1 MADGTI
7 IINTEIDSTQAQKEL
22 NALTKKIS
30 GLSEK
35 LNDLEREKLPLVE
48 QSDQLAANL
57 NVALATLEHMKSGEE
72 FFTSDSIANQQARVK
87 SLQKE
92 FDASVTKL
100 ETIDLKI
107 NKTAASLDNAKRKAG
122 ELSGQ
127 LAGAKNGTR
136 ELSPAAEEAGK
147 RFEKL
152 GNRIKGLAKRVFVFT
167 LITSALRK
175 IREYM
180 WSAIQTNTDA
190 MAALAKLKGAL
201 RTLAQPLVNVVIPAF
216 TLFANVLTVVV
227 NTAARLLS
235 ALFGSTL
242 ASSQK
247 AAKSLYDQQNAIKGV
262 GSAAKKASK
271 NLASFDELN
280 TMSGD
285 SDSSGGGG
293 VSSGV
298 APDFASMVSSGL
310 TAVATLFTG
319 VALLALGAVIA
330 FSGMN
335 IPLGIAMMVAGALA
349 VYGAASENWELI
361 AATLQGSLAAVMA
374 IIAGA
379 VLAIGVILVMGGH
392 IPIGIGMILAGAAAL
407 ATVAA
412 VNWDT
417 ITKFITDNINI
428 ITGIVGAA
436 SLAVGAIL
444 ALSGAN
450 LPLGIALLL
459 VGAGSLA
466 ASITLNWDTI
476 QNAMKGPIG
485 EATAI
490 ISGAVLVLGATLL
503 FTGAGIPLGI
513 GLILLGAAGLATAI
527 VPNWNTVQEK
537 LQGPLG
543 GIMALIGGFLVVLGL
558 ILLFTGA
565 GIPLGIGLIVAG
577 GASLAAAIAPNWN
590 FITEKVKGVWQ
601 SVKDFW
607 NAKIAPI
614 FTAAWWAN
622 LGKTI
627 MNGLIS
633 GVEAGI
639 NWVLGGIG
647 NMVNGI
653 TGILNKIPGVNIGR
667 VNWGNVRIPRLAQ
680 GAVIPAN
687 REFLAVLGDQKR
699 GTNIEAP
706 ADLIRQIV
714 REEVGQASGS
724 THVTIVLDS
733 VDGKKLFD
741 AIVKE
746 NNSVIRATGASPL
759 KV

>member
-1 MADGTI
+1 
-7 IINTEIDSTQAQKEL
+7 
-22 NALTKKIS
+22 
-30 GLSEK
+30 
-35 LNDLEREKLPLVE
+35 
-48 QSDQLAANL
+48 
-57 NVALATLEHMKSGEE
+57 MKGGAE
-72 FFTSDSIANQQARVK
+72 FFTSDSIANQQAQVNAM
-87 SLQKE
+87 QKE
-92 FDASVTKL
+92 FDSAASKV
-100 ETIDLKI
+100 ETINKKI
-107 NKTAASLDNAKRKAG
+107 DKTAASLDNAKRKAG

-127 LAGAKNGTR
+127 LVGAKNGTR

-190 MAALAKLKGAL
+190 MAAVAKLKGAL
-201 RTLAQPLVNVVIPAF
+201 RTLAQPIVNIVIPAF

-262 GSAAKKASK
+262 GLAAKKASK

-361 AATLQGSLAAVMA
+361 AATLQGSLAVVMA
-374 IIAGA
+374 VIAGA

-647 NMVNGI
+647 DMANGI

-667 VNWGNVRIPRLAQ
+667 VNWGNVHIPRLAQ

-687 REFLAVLGDQKR
+687 REFLAVLGDQKH
-699 GTNIEAP
+699 GANIEAP

-714 REEVGQASGS
+714 REEVGQTSGA

-741 AIVKE
+741 AIVKQ
-746 NNSVIRATGASPL
+746 NNAVIRATGASPL
-759 KV
+759 VV

>member
-35 LNDLEREKLPLVE
+35 LNDLEKEKLPLVE
-48 QSDQLAANL
+48 QSAQLGANL
-57 NVALATLEHMKSGEE
+57 DAAKATLEHMKSGAE
-72 FFTSDSIANQQARVK
+72 FFTSDSIANQQAQVNAM
-87 SLQKE
+87 QKE
-92 FDASVTKL
+92 FDSAASKV
-100 ETIDLKI
+100 ETINAKI
-107 NKTAASLDNAKRKAG
+107 KKTAASLDNAKRKAV

-127 LAGAKNGTR
+127 LAGARNGTR

-152 GNRIKGLAKRVFVFT
+152 GNRIKGLARRVFVFT
-167 LITSALRK
+167 LITAALRK

-190 MAALAKLKGAL
+190 MAAVAKLKGAL
-201 RTLAQPLVNVVIPAF
+201 RTLAQPIVNIVIPAF
-216 TLFANVLTVVV
+216 TLLANVLTTVV

-235 ALFGSTL
+235 ALFGTTL

-247 AAKSLYDQQNAIKGV
+247 AAESLYDQQKAIDGV

-271 NLASFDELN
+271 YLAPFDELN
-280 TMSGD
+280 TMNGD
-285 SDSSGGGG
+285 SDSSGGASASGG
-293 VSSGV
+293 I
-298 APDFASMVSSGL
+298 APDFTSTVSSGL

-319 VALLALGAVIA
+319 IALLALGAVLT
-330 FSGMN
+330 FSGAN
-335 IPLGIAMMVAGALA
+335 IPIGIALMVAGALA
-349 VYGAASENWELI
+349 VYGAASENWGLI
-361 AATLQGSLAAVMA
+361 AETLQGSLAVIVTIVAGALLALGIILVMTSTNIPLGIGM

-379 VLAIGVILVMGGH
+379 ASLAAVV
-392 IPIGIGMILAGAAAL
+392 
-407 ATVAA
+407 A

-417 ITKFITDNINI
+417 IINFISDNIAVI
-428 ITGIVGAA
+428 AGIVGAA
-436 SLAVGAIL
+436 F
-444 ALSGAN
+444 
-450 LPLGIALLL
+450 
-459 VGAGSLA
+459 
-466 ASITLNWDTI
+466 
-476 QNAMKGPIG
+476 
-485 EATAI
+485 
-490 ISGAVLVLGATLL
+490 LVLGAVLL
-503 FTGAGIPLGI
+503 FTGANIPLGI
-513 GLILLGAAGLATAI
+513 GLL
-527 VPNWNTVQEK
+527 
-537 LQGPLG
+537 
-543 GIMALIGGFLVVLGL
+543 
-558 ILLFTGA
+558 
-565 GIPLGIGLIVAG
+565 VAG
-577 GASLAAAIAPNWN
+577 GASLVAAIAPNWN
-590 FITEKVKGVWQ
+590 FITDKVKEVWK

-614 FTAAWWAN
+614 FTSQWWAN

-647 NMVNGI
+647 DLVNSI

-667 VNWGNVRIPRLAQ
+667 VNWGNVHIPRLAQ

-714 REEVGQASGS
+714 REEAGQASGS

>member
-48 QSDQLAANL
+48 QSAQLGANL
-57 NVALATLEHMKSGEE
+57 DAAKATLEHMKSGAE
-72 FFTSDSIANQQARVK
+72 FFTSDSIANQQAQVNAM
-87 SLQKE
+87 QKE
-92 FDASVTKL
+92 FDSAALKV
-100 ETIDLKI
+100 ETINAKI

-127 LAGAKNGTR
+127 LAGARNGTKA
-136 ELSPAAEEAGK
+136 LYPAAEKASN
-147 RFEKL
+147 RFKKL
-152 GNRIKGLAKRVFVFT
+152 ENRIKGLARRVFVFT
-167 LITSALRK
+167 LITAALRK

-190 MAALAKLKGAL
+190 MAAVAKLKGAL
-201 RTLAQPLVNVVIPAF
+201 RTLAQPIVNIVIPAF
-216 TLFANVLTVVV
+216 TLLANVLTTVV

-235 ALFGSTL
+235 ALFGTTF

-247 AAKSLYDQQNAIKGV
+247 AAENLYDQQKAIKGV

-271 NLASFDELN
+271 YLAPFDELN
-280 TMSGD
+280 TMNGD
-285 SDSSGGGG
+285 SDSSGGASASGG
-293 VSSGV
+293 I
-298 APDFASMVSSGL
+298 APDFTSTVSSGL

-319 VALLALGAVIA
+319 IALLALGAVLT
-330 FSGMN
+330 FSGAN
-335 IPLGIAMMVAGALA
+335 IPIGIALMVAGALA
-349 VYGAASENWELI
+349 VYGAASENWGLI
-361 AATLQGSLAAVMA
+361 AETLQGSLAVIVTIVAGALLALGIILVMTSTNIPLGIGM

-379 VLAIGVILVMGGH
+379 ASLAAVV
-392 IPIGIGMILAGAAAL
+392 
-407 ATVAA
+407 A

-417 ITKFITDNINI
+417 IINSISDNIAVI
-428 ITGIVGAA
+428 AGIVG
-436 SLAVGAIL
+436 GAF
-444 ALSGAN
+444 
-450 LPLGIALLL
+450 
-459 VGAGSLA
+459 
-466 ASITLNWDTI
+466 
-476 QNAMKGPIG
+476 
-485 EATAI
+485 
-490 ISGAVLVLGATLL
+490 LVLGAVLL
-503 FTGAGIPLGI
+503 FTGANIPLGI
-513 GLILLGAAGLATAI
+513 GLL
-527 VPNWNTVQEK
+527 
-537 LQGPLG
+537 
-543 GIMALIGGFLVVLGL
+543 
-558 ILLFTGA
+558 
-565 GIPLGIGLIVAG
+565 VAG
-577 GASLAAAIAPNWN
+577 GASLVAAIAPNWN
-590 FITEKVKGVWQ
+590 FITDKVKEVWK

-607 NAKIAPI
+607 NSKIAPI

-647 NMVNGI
+647 DLVNSI

-667 VNWGNVRIPRLAQ
+667 VNWGNVHIPRLAQ

>member
-48 QSDQLAANL
+48 QSAQLGANL
-57 NVALATLEHMKSGEE
+57 DAAKATLEHMKSGAE
-72 FFTSDSIANQQARVK
+72 FFTSDSIANQQAQVNAM
-87 SLQKE
+87 QKE
-92 FDASVTKL
+92 FDSAASKV
-100 ETIDLKI
+100 ETINAKI
-107 NKTAASLDNAKRKAG
+107 KKTAASLDNAKRKSV

-127 LAGAKNGTR
+127 LAGARNGTR

-147 RFEKL
+147 RIEKL
-152 GNRIKGLAKRVFVFT
+152 GNRIKGLARRVFVFT
-167 LITSALRK
+167 LITAALRK

-190 MAALAKLKGAL
+190 MAAVAKLKGAL
-201 RTLAQPLVNVVIPAF
+201 RTLAQPIVNIVIPAF
-216 TLFANVLTVVV
+216 TLLANVLTTVV

-235 ALFGSTL
+235 ALFGTTL
-242 ASSQK
+242 ASSHK
-247 AAKSLYDQQNAIKGV
+247 AAENFYDQQKAIKGV

-271 NLASFDELN
+271 YLAPFDELN
-280 TMSGD
+280 TMNGD
-285 SDSSGGGG
+285 SDSSGGASASGG
-293 VSSGV
+293 I
-298 APDFASMVSSGL
+298 APDFTSTVSSGL

-319 VALLALGAVIA
+319 IALLALGAVLT
-330 FSGMN
+330 FSGAN
-335 IPLGIAMMVAGALA
+335 IPIGIALMVAGALA
-349 VYGAASENWELI
+349 VYGAASENWGLI
-361 AATLQGSLAAVMA
+361 AETLQGSLAVIVTIVAGALLALGIILVMTSTNIPLGIGM

-379 VLAIGVILVMGGH
+379 ASLAAVV
-392 IPIGIGMILAGAAAL
+392 
-407 ATVAA
+407 A

-417 ITKFITDNINI
+417 IINSISDNIAVI
-428 ITGIVGAA
+428 AGIVGAA
-436 SLAVGAIL
+436 F
-444 ALSGAN
+444 
-450 LPLGIALLL
+450 
-459 VGAGSLA
+459 
-466 ASITLNWDTI
+466 
-476 QNAMKGPIG
+476 
-485 EATAI
+485 
-490 ISGAVLVLGATLL
+490 LVLGAVLL
-503 FTGAGIPLGI
+503 FTGANIPLGI
-513 GLILLGAAGLATAI
+513 GLL
-527 VPNWNTVQEK
+527 
-537 LQGPLG
+537 
-543 GIMALIGGFLVVLGL
+543 
-558 ILLFTGA
+558 
-565 GIPLGIGLIVAG
+565 VAG
-577 GASLAAAIAPNWN
+577 GASLVAAIAPNWN
-590 FITEKVKGVWQ
+590 FITDKVKEVWK

-607 NAKIAPI
+607 NSKIAPI

-647 NMVNGI
+647 DLVNSI

-667 VNWGNVRIPRLAQ
+667 VNWGNVHIPRLAQ